1 MRRTCAFVSTLV
13 LAAAAHAGPRQ
24 APARHELPYQ
34 DCIRTDII
42 NEWNIVNDHTITVR
56 NGPHYFLVR
65 TSTSCPRADLGG
77 ALLFRPSNSQR
88 VVGGSRICGG
98 INEQIVRRDD
108 PPCQILSIE
117 KIDKQTYDT
126 LEKRAQERHSG
137 AEPNGAVR

>member
-42 NEWNIVNDHTITVR
+42 NEWNIVNDRTITVR

-98 INEQIVRRDD
+98 INEQIVRRSD
-108 PPCQILSIE
+108 PPCQIQSVQV
-117 KIDKQTYDT
+117 IDK
-126 LEKRAQERHSG
+126 AQFDQLKKQAQRHGNPAAPS
-137 AEPNGAVR
+137 GAVR